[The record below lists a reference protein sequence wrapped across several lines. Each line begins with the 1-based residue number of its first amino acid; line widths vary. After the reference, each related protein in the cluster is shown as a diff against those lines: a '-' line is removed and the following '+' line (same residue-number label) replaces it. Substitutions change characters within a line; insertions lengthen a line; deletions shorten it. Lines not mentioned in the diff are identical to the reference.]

1 MILVVD
7 PHSGTPAYRQIME
20 QIRFHVDSGLL
31 GPGDEIPSTRT
42 LSAELGVNP
51 MTVSKAFGF
60 LEEEGVLERRPGLPL
75 VVSRRASKDQRASKL
90 EQLDA
95 ALRPVATMARQLGL
109 GSEEA
114 VEAFRRLLE
123 SDEE

>member
-31 GPGDEIPSTRT
+31 GPGDDIPSTRT

-51 MTVSKAFGF
+51 MTVSKAFSL
-60 LEEEGVLERRPGLPL
+60 LEEEGLLERRPGLPL
-75 VVSRRASKDQRASKL
+75 VVSQRASKDQRASKL

-109 GSEEA
+109 ESEEA

-123 SDEE
+123 SNEE

>member
-20 QIRFHVDSGLL
+20 QIRFHVASGLL
-31 GPGDEIPSTRT
+31 GPGDEIPSTRS

-51 MTVSKAFGF
+51 MTVSKAFSL
-60 LEEEGVLERRPGLPL
+60 LEEEGLLERRPGLSL
-75 VVSRRASKDQRASKL
+75 IVSQRASK
-90 EQLDA
+90 EQQASKLDQLGA

-109 GSEEA
+109 ESDEA
-114 VEAFRRLLE
+114 IDLFRRLLD
-123 SDEE
+123 SNEE

>member
-42 LSAELGVNP
+42 LSERLGVNP
-51 MTVSKAFGF
+51 MTVSKAFSL
-60 LEEEGVLERRPGLPL
+60 LEQEGLLERRPGLPL
-75 VVSRRASKDQRASKL
+75 VVSQRASREQRASKL
-90 EQLDA
+90 EQLKA
-95 ALRPVATMARQLGL
+95 TLRPVATMARQLGL
-109 GSEEA
+109 EPEA
-114 VEAFRRLLE
+114 AIELFRYLLE
-123 SDEE
+123 SQEE